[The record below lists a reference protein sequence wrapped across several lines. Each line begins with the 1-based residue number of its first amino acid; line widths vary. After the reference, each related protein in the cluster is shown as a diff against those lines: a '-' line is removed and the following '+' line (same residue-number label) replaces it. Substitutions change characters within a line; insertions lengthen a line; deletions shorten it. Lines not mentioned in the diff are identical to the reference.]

1 MTLKRVFFFFFLF
14 FSRYLF
20 AQKEVR
26 LSSPDGNI
34 VLTLRLN
41 EDLPVYSI
49 AFKKNVL
56 IENSS
61 INLDIEGWGMLQ
73 KAFINKPPVFKEINE
88 NYKLVVGKTTTVN
101 NHYRQVIIS
110 LQDKKNKDYQFDFEV
125 RVFNDGVAFRYSL
138 PKQSRTSGTSF
149 TLLEEGTQ
157 FRFTTDAIVKALLL
171 PNFTTSHEG
180 LYITLPLSKIK
191 EDTLMDMPALFQ
203 FPNKTFIGITEAAL
217 LDYAGMYLIK
227 HNGIIRSQLSPLPNQ
242 QTIKV
247 KTALPHKSPWRV
259 LLISDRVGA
268 LIESN
273 IITSLNEPCAIK
285 DVSWLKPG
293 TTTFPWWN
301 GTIVPDSIKGGNN
314 FETNKYYID
323 FCAANNIK
331 YHSVV
336 EYGGHEW
343 YTNDGTDYQP
353 GKNADITKP
362 VAGLDMKQV
371 CDYAK
376 QKNVGIR
383 VWTHWKAL
391 YPKLDTAFAI
401 FEKWGLSGMMVD
413 FMDRDDQEMVNIQTE
428 ILQKAAAHHL
438 HIQFHGAYKNTGLS
452 RTYPNEFTREGAMN
466 YEYDKWDTII
476 NPDADINIPFTRML
490 AGSTDYHLG
499 GFRALPQSKFIVQNF
514 RPYVMGTRCH
524 MLAMYVVLENYL
536 SMVCDYPDAYI
547 GQPGFEVIK
556 NIPTTWDE
564 TRVTAAEVG
573 EYISIAR
580 RKKDSWY
587 IGTITNNKAREIT
600 LNFNFL
606 PIGKYTAEIYSDAAD
621 ADENANHLTKRK
633 IVVNSTTSLK
643 LALAPGGGNIIVLNK
658 SKN

>member
-1 MTLKRVFFFFFLF
+1 MISKIIFLLSFLF
-14 FSRYLF
+14 CCNQLH
-20 AQKEVR
+20 AQKPVD

-34 VLTLRLN
+34 DFLLTLADNMPLYSV
-41 EDLPVYSI
+41 VY
-49 AFKKNVL
+49 KNHKL

-61 INLDIEGWGMLQ
+61 INLVIEGRGRLQ
-73 KAFINKPPVFKEINE
+73 NAIFMRPPVFKEVRE
-88 NYKLVVGKTTTVN
+88 TYKLVVGKASVVN
-101 NHYRQVIIS
+101 SHFKQVTIS
-110 LQDKKNKDYQFDFEV
+110 LQDRINKNYYFDFEV

-138 PKQSRTSGTSF
+138 PKENGNSSF
-149 TLLEEGTQ
+149 TLLDEQTQ
-157 FRFTTDAIVKALLL
+157 FRFVGDPVVKALLL

-180 LYITLPLSKIK
+180 IYTTMPLAKIK
-191 EDTLMDMPALFQ
+191 DDTLMDMPALFQ
-203 FPNKTFIGITEAAL
+203 FPNKIFVGLTEAAL
-217 LDYAGMYLIK
+217 LDYAGMYLMK
-227 HNGIIRSQLSPLPNQ
+227 RMGVVYSELSPLPNQ
-242 QTIKV
+242 DGIKV
-247 KTALPHKSPWRV
+247 KALLPHKSPWRV
-259 LLISDRVGA
+259 LLIGDRVGA

-273 IITSLNEPCAIK
+273 IITSLNDPLAIK
-285 DVSWLKPG
+285 DVSWIKPG

-301 GTIVPDSIKGGNN
+301 GTIVPPGIEGGNN
-314 FETNKYYID
+314 FATNKYYID
-323 FCAANNIK
+323 FCAANSIK

-336 EYGGHEW
+336 EWGGHEW
-343 YTNDGTDYQP
+343 YTNDGSDYQP
-353 GKNADITKP
+353 GKTFDITKP
-362 VAGLDMKQV
+362 VAGLDMKQI

-376 QKNVGIR
+376 QKNVGVR

-391 YPKLDTAFAI
+391 YPKLDTAFAV

-466 YEYDKWDTII
+466 YEYDKWDTVVT
-476 NPDADINIPFTRML
+476 PDADINIPFTRML

-499 GFRALPQSKFIVQNF
+499 GFRALPQSKFIVQNL

-564 TRVTAAEVG
+564 THVAAAEVD

-580 RKKDSWY
+580 RKNSSWY
-587 IGTITNNKAREIT
+587 IGTISNHAAREVNLDFT
-600 LNFNFL
+600 YL
-606 PIGKYTAEIYSDAAD
+606 PVGKYEAWVYGDAAD
-621 ADENANHLTKRK
+621 SGENANHLTKRK
-633 IVVNSTTSLK
+633 LIIDKNSVLR
-643 LALAPGGGNIIVLNK
+643 LVLAPGGGNVIILK
-658 SKN
+658 KLKN